1 MYVLFCCI
9 VALDFATSP
18 KTQKA
23 PYKVLSAL
31 VPRAGVEPARTYKV
45 RGILSPLCLPISPP
59 GQHFLGGAFQ
69 SRTGLYEFAI
79 RCITALLT
87 RHTKL
92 SSSGAGN
99 EVRTRDPNHGKVM
112 LYQLSY
118 ARVLKN
124 GAHYIEL

>member
-59 GQHFLGGAFQ
+59 GQHMEARSRVELDYTNLQ
-69 SRTGLYEFAI
+69 SA
-79 RCITALLT
+79 
-87 RHTKL
+87 
-92 SSSGAGN
+92 
-99 EVRTRDPNHGKVM
+99 V
-112 LYQLSY
+112 
-118 ARVLKN
+118 
-124 GAHYIEL
+124 